1 MKEDLYPQIRYD
13 CFHLEIVVCK
23 FCLTDPFRTLK
34 SHASH
39 FDFKMLLS
47 MFSLLGQ
54 SFVNVAQVV
63 NEPTLIIWSMSHM
76 VIWWMSH
83 MVNVTRRV
91 RLSHPKSERFLVR
104 TAELSNRNLYVIT
117 KWGKFVLRI
126 GAALFYYKLGQKMLQ
141 IGTALLLQ
149 IWPVLLH
156 IEIAITNQ
164 GNCYYKIGQLLQIG
178 AEIITN

>member
-1 MKEDLYPQIRYD
+1 MTEDLYPQIRYD

-47 MFSLLGQ
+47 LFSLLGQ

-76 VIWWMSH
+76 VIW
-83 MVNVTRRV
+83 
-91 RLSHPKSERFLVR
+91 
-104 TAELSNRNLYVIT
+104 
-117 KWGKFVLRI
+117 
-126 GAALFYYKLGQKMLQ
+126 
-141 IGTALLLQ
+141 
-149 IWPVLLH
+149 
-156 IEIAITNQ
+156 
-164 GNCYYKIGQLLQIG
+164 
-178 AEIITN
+178 